1 MSADF
6 CEIRSEVPSGKVKT
20 MPKDTLPDTHIQI
33 ATELRR
39 LSWKVDDWH
48 LKASMQAGAQALTGD
63 LATGEAVAVLKAVR
77 VVPPAGDVPAIIA
90 KAIQILESGQSAVDR
105 GQRQLGPSSKLVP
118 NNIDL
123 VEAVILENQAA
134 R

>member
-1 MSADF
+1 
-6 CEIRSEVPSGKVKT
+6 